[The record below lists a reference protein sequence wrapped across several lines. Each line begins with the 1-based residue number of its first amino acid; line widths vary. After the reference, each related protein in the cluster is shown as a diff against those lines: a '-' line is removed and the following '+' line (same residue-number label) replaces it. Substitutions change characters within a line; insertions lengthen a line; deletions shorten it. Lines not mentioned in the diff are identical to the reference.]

1 MDRIEDNED
10 YGRQR
15 NIENTEEQT
24 DEDEFSEYL
33 ISNDVCNYVDCMIRH
48 LEGISENDAISSGV
62 PSFDRFI
69 NGGFHRNEYMVI
81 GARPGV
87 GKTSFIVTLIRNMLS
102 EGKRVAFFSL
112 EMSKQDITKR
122 LIASYARISLRS
134 ICDFDLIDEDSM
146 VRIVD
151 AANKLYSQPIYIIDT
166 PAIKLDELKE
176 KARGI
181 RPEVHCIL
189 IDHIGLI
196 DTGLDINIPR
206 CEKIAVVSSALKQ
219 LADELSVPIICSLQ
233 LPRDH
238 LHRDPSVSNLR
249 DMSCV
254 VQNADT
260 ALFIHRKTT
269 RSKWEKQEDL
279 RDGEGNPVIQVVKI
293 IIEKN
298 RTGET
303 GSFELGMN
311 TNTVSFEEITQ
322 YQ

>member
-15 NIENTEEQT
+15 NIENTEDQVA
-24 DEDEFSEYL
+24 EDEFSEYL
-33 ISNDVCNYVDCMIRH
+33 ISNDVCDYVDCMCRD
-48 LEGISENDAISSGV
+48 LEGISENDAISSGI

-102 EGKRVAFFSL
+102 EGRRVAFFSL

-134 ICDFDLIDEDSM
+134 IYDFDLIEDSM

-151 AANKLYSQPIYIIDT
+151 AANKLYLQPIYIIDT
-166 PAIKLDELKE
+166 PAIKLDELNE

-181 RPEVHCIL
+181 RPEVDCIL

-196 DTGLDINIPR
+196 DTGLGINIPR

-219 LADELSVPIICSLQ
+219 LAVELSVPIICSLQ

>member
-15 NIENTEEQT
+15 NIENTEDQVA
-24 DEDEFSEYL
+24 EDEFSEYL
-33 ISNDVCNYVDCMIRH
+33 ISNDVCDYVDCMCRD
-48 LEGISENDAISSGV
+48 LEGISENDAISSGI
-62 PSFDRFI
+62 PSFERFI

-181 RPEVHCIL
+181 RPDVDCI
-189 IDHIGLI
+189 
-196 DTGLDINIPR
+196 
-206 CEKIAVVSSALKQ
+206 
-219 LADELSVPIICSLQ
+219 
-233 LPRDH
+233 
-238 LHRDPSVSNLR
+238 
-249 DMSCV
+249 
-254 VQNADT
+254 
-260 ALFIHRKTT
+260 
-269 RSKWEKQEDL
+269 
-279 RDGEGNPVIQVVKI
+279 
-293 IIEKN
+293 
-298 RTGET
+298 
-303 GSFELGMN
+303 
-311 TNTVSFEEITQ
+311 
-322 YQ
+322 